1 MSTVKWIYIITIVLV
16 SCSSC
21 RDRNNYQVPYVPV
34 NIVIN
39 IQQPDF
45 FDLTVTTGWVYIT
58 GGSRG
63 IIVYRRS
70 QDEFVAIERHSTYN
84 VDDQC
89 AVIVAEDGV
98 ILDDPCSD
106 SQWLITDGTIVN
118 GPTNA
123 PLVTYDTSFNSPYLT
138 ITN

>member
-1 MSTVKWIYIITIVLV
+1 MRKLFYTAFCFVILPA
-16 SCSSC
+16 C
-21 RDRNNYQVPYVPV
+21 RDRNNYQIPYVPV

-39 IQQPDF
+39 INQPDF
-45 FDLTVTTGWVYIT
+45 FDLTVPTGWVYVT

-70 QDEFVAIERHSTYN
+70 ESEFVAIERHSTYE
-84 VDDQC
+84 VDQQC
-89 AVIVAEDGV
+89 AVIVLEDG
-98 ILDDPCSD
+98 ILLDDPCSD
-106 SQWLITDGTIVN
+106 SQWIITDGSIVN

-138 ITN
+138 IVN